1 LFVVEAAGGD
11 SSMIPNPVTPSARE
25 LRRVESLSRNL
36 QQFSI
41 CHNSM
46 DEGRKNEVLML
57 TIDADAH
64 VIENESTWDFMLESE
79 RSLKPKIIGSGNS
92 GDPFDY
98 WLVDGRVIPR
108 NNVERGLPVAVREM
122 TDLRAR
128 IVHMDELGIDCQ
140 VIYPTFFITPISR
153 RPDIDL
159 AVSRSYNRWM
169 AAIVNKEPDRFH
181 WVLVPP
187 LQTLEHLG
195 EELRF
200 GKEHGACGIYLRG
213 LEVERML
220 SDPYFYPLYEQASA
234 LDLPI
239 CVHSANG
246 AFTTYDFF
254 ADDPGFSKFKLAV
267 IGAFHALVIHGIPQ
281 RFPKLRIGIIEV
293 SAQWIPYAVHDLARR
308 YARRG
313 RQFPKSVLQENRI
326 YVTCQTD
333 DDLDYVLRYAGEDNL
348 VIGTDYGHADNAVEI
363 IALRKLRAEGK
374 IEGTVIGKI
383 LKDNPSALYGL

>member
-1 LFVVEAAGGD
+1 
-11 SSMIPNPVTPSARE
+11 
-25 LRRVESLSRNL
+25 
-36 QQFSI
+36 
-41 CHNSM
+41 
-46 DEGRKNEVLML
+46 ML
-57 TIDADAH
+57 TIDADSH

-79 RSLKPKIIGSGNS
+79 RPFKPKIVGSNNPS
-92 GDPFDY
+92 DTFDF

-108 NNVERGLPVAVREM
+108 NNVGRDLPVAAREM
-122 TDLRAR
+122 SDLSVR
-128 IVHMDELGIDCQ
+128 IKHMNELGIDCQ
-140 VIYPTFFITPISR
+140 VIYPTFFITPVSR

-169 AAIVNKEPDRFH
+169 AAIVNKEPDRFR

-187 LQTLEHLG
+187 LQSLEHLS
-195 EELRF
+195 EELKF
-200 GKEHGACGIYLRG
+200 GKENGACGVYMRG

-220 SDPYFYPLYEQASA
+220 SDPYFYPLYEQANA

-267 IGAFHALVIHGIPQ
+267 IGAFHSFVFHGIPQ

-308 YARRG
+308 FARRG
-313 RQFPKSVLQENRI
+313 RPFPKNVLKENRI

-333 DDLDYVLRYAGEDNL
+333 DDLDHVLGYAGDDNL

-363 IALRKLRAEGK
+363 EALRKLRTDGK
-374 IEGTVIGKI
+374 INGRVIDKI
-383 LKDNPSALYGL
+383 LQANPSAFYGL

>member
-1 LFVVEAAGGD
+1 
-11 SSMIPNPVTPSARE
+11 
-25 LRRVESLSRNL
+25 
-36 QQFSI
+36 
-41 CHNSM
+41 
-46 DEGRKNEVLML
+46 ML
-57 TIDADAH
+57 TIDADSH

-79 RSLKPKIIGSGNS
+79 RPFKPKIVGSNNPS
-92 GDPFDY
+92 DSFDF

-108 NNVERGLPVAVREM
+108 NNVGRDLPVAAREM
-122 TDLRAR
+122 SDLSVR
-128 IVHMDELGIDCQ
+128 IKHMNELGIDCQ
-140 VIYPTFFITPISR
+140 VIYPTFFITPVSR

-159 AVSRSYNRWM
+159 AVSRSYNRWI
-169 AAIVNKEPDRFH
+169 AEIVKKEPDRFR

-187 LQTLEHLG
+187 LQSLEHLS
-195 EELRF
+195 EELKF
-200 GKEHGACGIYLRG
+200 GKENGACGVYMRG

-220 SDPYFYPLYEQASA
+220 SDPYFDPLYEQASA

-267 IGAFHALVIHGIPQ
+267 IGAFHSFVFHGIPQ

-308 YARRG
+308 FARRG
-313 RQFPKSVLQENRI
+313 RPFPKNVLKENRI

-333 DDLDYVLRYAGEDNL
+333 DDLDHVLVYAGDDNL

-363 IALRKLRAEGK
+363 EALRKLRTDGK
-374 IEGTVIGKI
+374 INGRVIDKI
-383 LKDNPSALYGL
+383 LKDNPCAFYGL

>member
-1 LFVVEAAGGD
+1 
-11 SSMIPNPVTPSARE
+11 
-25 LRRVESLSRNL
+25 
-36 QQFSI
+36 
-41 CHNSM
+41 
-46 DEGRKNEVLML
+46 ML

-79 RSLKPKIIGSGNS
+79 RSFKPKIVGPANS
-92 GDPFDY
+92 KDTFDY

-108 NNVERGLPVAVREM
+108 NNVERKLPVAAREM
-122 TDLRAR
+122 SDLDAR
-128 IVHMDELGIDCQ
+128 IKHLSELGIDCQ
-140 VIYPTFFITPISR
+140 IIYPTFFITPVSR

-159 AVSRSYNRWM
+159 ALARSYNRWM
-169 AAIVNKEPDRFH
+169 AEIVKREPSRFR
-181 WVLVPP
+181 WVMVPP
-187 LQTLEHLG
+187 LQSLEHLS
-195 EELRF
+195 EELKF
-200 GKEHGACGIYLRG
+200 GKENGACGIYMRG

-234 LDLPI
+234 LDLPV

-267 IGAFHALVIHGIPQ
+267 IGAFHSFVFHGIPQ

-293 SAQWIPYAVHDLARR
+293 SAQWIPYALHDLARR
-308 YARRG
+308 FARRG
-313 RQFPKSVLQENRI
+313 RRFPENVLQENRI

-333 DDLDYVLRYAGEDNL
+333 DDLDYVLGYAGSDNL

-363 IALRKLRAEGK
+363 EALRKLRRDGK
-374 IEGTVIGKI
+374 LTGPVIDKI
-383 LKDNPSALYGL
+383 LQDNPSALYGL

>member
-1 LFVVEAAGGD
+1 MSD
-11 SSMIPNPVTPSARE
+11 
-25 LRRVESLSRNL
+25 LS
-36 QQFSI
+36 
-41 CHNSM
+41 
-46 DEGRKNEVLML
+46 
-57 TIDADAH
+57 
-64 VIENESTWDFMLESE
+64 
-79 RSLKPKIIGSGNS
+79 
-92 GDPFDY
+92 
-98 WLVDGRVIPR
+98 
-108 NNVERGLPVAVREM
+108 VR
-122 TDLRAR
+122 
-128 IVHMDELGIDCQ
+128 IKHMNELGIDCQ
-140 VIYPTFFITPISR
+140 VVYPTFFITPVSR

-169 AAIVNKEPDRFH
+169 AEIVKKEPDRFR

-187 LQTLEHLG
+187 LQSSEHLA
-195 EELRF
+195 EELKF
-200 GKEHGACGIYLRG
+200 GKENGACGVYMRG

-267 IGAFHALVIHGIPQ
+267 IGAFHSFVFHGVPQ

-308 YARRG
+308 FARRG
-313 RQFPKSVLQENRI
+313 RPFPKNVLKENRI

-333 DDLDYVLRYAGEDNL
+333 DDLDHVLVYAGDDNL

-363 IALRKLRAEGK
+363 EALRKLRTDGK
-374 IEGTVIGKI
+374 INGRVIDKI
-383 LKDNPSALYGL
+383 LKDNPCAFYGL

>member
-1 LFVVEAAGGD
+1 VRIEH
-11 SSMIPNPVTPSARE
+11 
-25 LRRVESLSRNL
+25 LS
-36 QQFSI
+36 
-41 CHNSM
+41 
-46 DEGRKNEVLML
+46 
-57 TIDADAH
+57 
-64 VIENESTWDFMLESE
+64 
-79 RSLKPKIIGSGNS
+79 
-92 GDPFDY
+92 
-98 WLVDGRVIPR
+98 
-108 NNVERGLPVAVREM
+108 
-122 TDLRAR
+122 
-128 IVHMDELGIDCQ
+128 ELGIDCQ
-140 VIYPTFFITPISR
+140 VIYPTFFITPVSR

-169 AAIVNKEPDRFH
+169 AEIVRKEPSRFR

-187 LQTLEHLG
+187 LQSLEHLS

-200 GKEHGACGIYLRG
+200 GKENGACGVYMRG
-213 LEVERML
+213 LEVERIL

-267 IGAFHALVIHGIPQ
+267 IGAFHSLVFHGIPQ

-293 SAQWIPYAVHDLARR
+293 SAQWIPYAVHDLSRR
-308 YARRG
+308 FARRG
-313 RQFPKSVLQENRI
+313 RSFPKNLLQENRI

-333 DDLDYVLRYAGEDNL
+333 DDLDYVLGYAGGDNL

-363 IALRKLRAEGK
+363 EALRKLRGEGK
-374 IEGTVIGKI
+374 IDGQVIDKI
-383 LKDNPSALYGL
+383 LQNNPTALYGL

>member
-1 LFVVEAAGGD
+1 
-11 SSMIPNPVTPSARE
+11 
-25 LRRVESLSRNL
+25 
-36 QQFSI
+36 
-41 CHNSM
+41 
-46 DEGRKNEVLML
+46 ML

-79 RSLKPKIIGSGNS
+79 RSFKPKIVGSAS
-92 GDPFDY
+92 DKDPFDY

-108 NNVERGLPVAVREM
+108 NNVERKLPIAVREM
-122 TDLRAR
+122 SDVNAR
-128 IVHMDELGIDCQ
+128 IQHLSELGIDCQ
-140 VIYPTFFITPISR
+140 VIYPTFFITPVSR

-169 AAIVNKEPDRFH
+169 AEIVKKEPSRFR
-181 WVLVPP
+181 WVMVPA
-187 LQTLEHLG
+187 LQSLEHLS
-195 EELRF
+195 EELKF
-200 GKEHGACGIYLRG
+200 GKENGACGVYMRG

-267 IGAFHALVIHGIPQ
+267 IGAFHAFVFHGIPQ

-308 YARRG
+308 FARRG
-313 RQFPKSVLQENRI
+313 RRFPDNVLNENRI

-333 DDLDYVLRYAGEDNL
+333 DDLEYVLGYAGADNL

-363 IALRKLRAEGK
+363 EALRKLRRDGK
-374 IEGTVIGKI
+374 LTGRVIDKI
-383 LKDNPSALYGL
+383 LQDNPSALYGL